1 MLHRMARTGAIGL
14 AAGLWPLGFLI
25 VGNPTLSL
33 YEVLIYLPLICG
45 GASALLSERL
55 HFRALT
61 LFCVAL
67 TGSYFSLFSPFGPSP
82 ISLEIRPDSIFTI
95 SLLITGLA
103 LTTSFIKP
111 QWLAAVPVLPQIA
124 IVFTAF
130 STIPRMMPEHSW
142 LIQVWTYRAHLA
154 FVEWIHWGALLTTVT
169 LGYRA
174 FRHERS
180 RSEVAL
186 LGLGLKC
193 IWVMETLVL
202 YGKHKEFATELV
214 GIVPFLCAL
223 SFLLYGE
230 LYLYWQRIY
239 LDELTGVLNR
249 RALNERLWNLR
260 PHYTIAMIDI
270 DHFKRFNDTFGHE
283 QGDTVLRF
291 VASHFKNPQH
301 GVMYRFGGEEFCILF
316 ENISAPH
323 AARILN
329 KMRDDLAKKTF
340 HIRSSKQV
348 RQYTSKKDRRALT
361 KPSKVNITVSIGVA
375 EPQADLQTADDVL
388 KSADVALYRAK
399 HLGRNR
405 VVESNASTPL
415 LPTSQAA

>member
-1 MLHRMARTGAIGL
+1 MARTGAIGL
-14 AAGLWPLGFLI
+14 AAGLWPLSFLI

-33 YEVLIYLPLICG
+33 YEVLIYLPLLCG
-45 GASALLSERL
+45 VASAFLSERL
-55 HFRALT
+55 HLRALT

-67 TGSYFSLFSPFGPSP
+67 TGSYFSLFSPFGAAP
-82 ISLEIRPDSIFTI
+82 ISLEIRPDSIYTI
-95 SLLITGLA
+95 SFLITALA
-103 LTTSFIKP
+103 ISTSFIKP
-111 QWLAAVPVLPQIA
+111 QWLSAVPALPQIA
-124 IVFTAF
+124 VVFTVF

-142 LIQVWTYRAHLA
+142 LIHAWIYRVNL
-154 FVEWIHWGALLTTVT
+154 FLVEWVHWGALLAGAALAT
-169 LGYRA
+169 RA
-174 FRHERS
+174 FRYERS
-180 RSEVAL
+180 RREVAL

-193 IWVMETLVL
+193 MWVFETLVL

-214 GIVPFLCAL
+214 GVVPFLCAL

-270 DHFKRFNDTFGHE
+270 DHFKRFNDVFGHE

-301 GVMYRFGGEEFCILF
+301 GVMYRYGGEEFCILF

-329 KMRDDLAKKTF
+329 KMRDELAKKTF
-340 HIRSSKQV
+340 QIRSSKQV
-348 RQYTSKKDRRALT
+348 RQYTSKKDRRGLP

-405 VVESNASTPL
+405 VVESNATSTTP
-415 LPTSQAA
+415 PASQAA